1 MDKNNLEAI
10 FLHFKWSHKID
21 QFLVEL
27 PSSNAPKRRVPKWRE
42 LPRCERFSLRIE
54 QLKFSYLRSE
64 RCAHRTCEQENA
76 CSSLKCAQSS
86 LTTFG
91 WKFVISIRRKCIE
104 QGQTLFS
111 KFKNCFNLHQNGN
124 EHHSADSKERLL
136 RNPDR
141 LVGVSMLAIFLIEI
155 LSPEIQV

>member
-1 MDKNNLEAI
+1 M
-10 FLHFKWSHKID
+10 
-21 QFLVEL
+21 
-27 PSSNAPKRRVPKWRE
+27 
-42 LPRCERFSLRIE
+42 
-54 QLKFSYLRSE
+54 
-64 RCAHRTCEQENA
+64 
-76 CSSLKCAQSS
+76 
-86 LTTFG
+86 
-91 WKFVISIRRKCIE
+91 ISIRRKCIE